1 MDKARKQRQRRITD
15 KLKMWQDRLAVNE
28 VEWESV
34 RSRFDAREELY
45 RGRRRIDRL
54 TAKDVTKC
62 GTDKETPHVRNIVAE
77 IIEAQVNSTI
87 PQPKVTARRK
97 EDEPLAKI
105 VEDMLRDELN
115 RLPMEQ
121 INDMQE
127 RTVPIQGGTLYLVE
141 WDSTKRTQCTAG
153 DIVISAQHP
162 KRIVP
167 QAGVYSSIE
176 DMDYIFLK
184 VPQTKEYIKRRY
196 GVDLQEEAEESPEVR
211 GMDSEQVETADLVT
225 QVIAYYRNSKGGIG
239 RYSWVNDTELED
251 MEDYQARRLRRCKS
265 CGALEPPNGA
275 EIARKL
281 VQMDSEPTADEGEER
296 QREAVAAMIQ
306 RLSAEAMGIP
316 TEIAAAPAPMPMGGA
331 VENGVENVDKWR
343 DGDPCPYCG
352 ADDWQ
357 EGEEDYQEIYNP
369 IITEMGNQI
378 PGAVGAIGPTG
389 VYLKPTRI
397 PVYKPNCFP
406 LVLQRNTS
414 LFGQLLGDS
423 DVDKIE
429 DQQNT
434 LNRMELKMIDRIVK
448 SGTRITLPDRADIR
462 LDPEDG
468 EKILIANAQ
477 DKALI
482 DVYQFEGDVSPIMA
496 YMSQVYEEARQTIGI
511 TDSFQGRQDSSA
523 QSGVAKQFAAA
534 QSAGRL
540 ESKRIMKDAA
550 YADLFKMIFQFKLA
564 YADEPRPIV
573 TRGKDGAAVY
583 ESFDRYD
590 FLKQDPAT
598 GEWYWN
604 DDFLFATDT
613 SAPLANNRERMWQ
626 ETLQLFQAGTF
637 GDPTDINTLVALWTK
652 MELLHYPGASDT
664 LQYMQER
671 QKRMEAQQAAMMQ
684 QQMMMEREAMRM
696 EERRQMTAAAQNQID
711 KEAAVRD
718 KAIAAA
724 SGGINGNQ

>member
-1 MDKARKQRQRRITD
+1 MDKQKSKSSG
-15 KLKMWQDRLAVNE
+15 KLKMWQDRLSVNE
-28 VEWESV
+28 TEWSGI
-34 RSRFDAREELY
+34 SDRFDRREELY
-45 RGRRRIDRL
+45 RGRRKMRPL
-54 TAKDVTKC
+54 TKGDTDKC
-62 GTDKETPHVRNIVAE
+62 GAPKDTPHVRNIVAE

-105 VEDMLRDELN
+105 IEDMLRDELN

-127 RTVPIQGGTLYLVE
+127 RTVPIQGGALYLVE

-153 DIVISAQHP
+153 DVVISAQHP

-176 DMDYIFLK
+176 DMDYIFLQ
-184 VPQTKEYIKRRY
+184 VPQTKAYIKQRY

-211 GMDSEQVETADLVT
+211 GMDGEQVETADLVT
-225 QVIAYYRNSKGGIG
+225 QIIAYYRNSKGGIG
-239 RYSWVNDTELED
+239 RYSWVNDVELED

-265 CGALEPPNGA
+265 CGALEPPDGA
-275 EIARKL
+275 EFARKL
-281 VQMDSEPTADEGEER
+281 VQMDSEPTADKDEER
-296 QREAVAAMIQ
+296 RREAVTAMMQ
-306 RLSAEAMGIP
+306 QLSAEAMGIP

-331 VENGVENVDKWR
+331 VEKSVEKVDKWH

-357 EGEEDYQEIYNP
+357 EGEEDYQELYNP
-369 IITEMGNQI
+369 IITDMGNQI
-378 PGAVGAIGPTG
+378 PGAVEAIGPGG
-389 VYLKPTRI
+389 VYLKPTKI

-414 LFGQLLGDS
+414 MFGQLLGDS

-540 ESKRIMKDAA
+540 ESKRVMKDAA

-573 TRGKDGAAVY
+573 SRDKDGGAVY
-583 ESFDRYD
+583 ETFNRYD

-664 LQYMQER
+664 LKYMQER
-671 QKRMEAQQAAMMQ
+671 QKRMEAQQAEAAR
-684 QQMMMEREAMRM
+684 QQMQMQIEAMRLK
-696 EERRQMTAAAQNQID
+696 ERQDMTAAAQNQID
-711 KEAAVRD
+711 KEAALKE